1 MLLEEV
7 KNYLRIDGSEDDML
21 LTSFITAAKQYIYG
35 STGVY
40 VDDTDQLHLL
50 ALKILISHWYD
61 NREPVGKADNLA
73 FSLESIV
80 TQIKYV
86 K

>member
-1 MLLEEV
+1 MLLDDL
-7 KNYLRIDGSEDDML
+7 KNYLRIDGSEDDLL
-21 LTSFITAAKQYIYG
+21 LTSLITAAKQYIYG
-35 STGVY
+35 ATGVY

-61 NREPVGKADNLA
+61 NREPIGKADNLS